1 MYALLYFIAAGH
13 TWVFFQSQKNA
24 GKNFFSRAG
33 DNESPGYG
41 K

>member
-13 TWVFFQSQKNA
+13 TWVFFYVTKECR
-24 GKNFFSRAG
+24 KEFFSRAG